1 MSMVFA
7 DFMNPMDRELESFKL
22 SLESHM
28 RQIDLMK
35 ESTNGMLEI
44 AYLEAE
50 QAVLEN
56 GGDYD
61 MLSDFYM
68 EAEQKA
74 TEQKTGIIRSI
85 INWISRQFSKL
96 SDWLSN
102 VFGSKTKQRL
112 DPNKNYTVN
121 KTAFNFFKSLPT
133 KIIDGIES
141 AVNAITSNKAVDLG
155 AMITSI
161 VAMATNDKLKKHLT
175 SFMDAVKGKKTNKT
189 PDGDSDPVD
198 NGDKET
204 VTKTGAET
212 DEAVKNGKN
221 FLDRLKAVI
230 AKIDKYLS
238 EKRATAVEKRV
249 EAKNKKNETPTNNT
263 GTEGTNQTTQT
274 TTNAEE
280 SAEDNLSL
288 YDAIQYFQE
297 KTGDDTGNKQPEQST
312 RTSEDP
318 TPTNSDNGGGS
329 GTPETSQQADSG
341 DKTEQPQ
348 DKKDTGDS
356 RPDQTGNN
364 DDKTTQPAQTGNNG
378 TTQAEDKKKE
388 KLTVGDNIIVT
399 LQVIVEILRDLFSF
413 VKNGFVHLAKSL
425 PWVKSDEEE
434 GNSDG
439 EDEEDTDDDQNE
451 QQSDQSENQ
460 SDGDTQSKETKTESA
475 ALFAYLDDQSDLNIL
490 EEGVPDGVLDTLDRL
505 FTEM

>member
-35 ESTNGMLEI
+35 ESANGMLEI
-44 AYLEAE
+44 AYLEAD

-121 KTAFNFFKSLPT
+121 KTAFNFFKSLPS

-175 SFMDAVKGKKTNKT
+175 SFMDAVKGKKTTTGGNSG
-189 PDGDSDPVD
+189 DGDPVGE
-198 NGDKET
+198 NDKET
-204 VTKTGAET
+204 VTPTGT
-212 DEAVKNGKN
+212 DVDEAVKNGKN

-249 EAKNKKNETPTNNT
+249 EAKKKKNETPTTNNT
-263 GTEGTNQTTQT
+263 TNNTSEQGDKNT
-274 TTNAEE
+274 AKKE
-280 SAEDNLSL
+280 SVEDDLSL
-288 YDAIQYFQE
+288 YDAIHYFE
-297 KTGDDTGNKQPEQST
+297 ETDANNGNKTTKQTQSGSNDATAQP
-312 RTSEDP
+312 
-318 TPTNSDNGGGS
+318 NGGGTT
-329 GTPETSQQADSG
+329 TPNTGS
-341 DKTEQPQ
+341 DK
-348 DKKDTGDS
+348 
-356 RPDQTGNN
+356 PDDEGKNKAPNN
-364 DDKTTQPAQTGNNG
+364 DSDGSNDSDKPK
-378 TTQAEDKKKE
+378 DKEE
-388 KLTVGDNIIVT
+388 KLTVGDNVIVT

-434 GNSDG
+434 GNSEG

-451 QQSDQSENQ
+451 QQSNQ
-460 SDGDTQSKETKTESA
+460 SGEKKNKESNEGEPTGESA
-475 ALFAYLDDQSDLNIL
+475 ALFAYLDDQSDLNVL
-490 EEGVPDGVLDTLDRL
+490 EEGVPDDVLDTLDRL